1 MDAKS
6 VRQAFE
12 RIERVVCD
20 FGTAVLI
27 VGQKVREVLKLASRV
42 HILRNGVVS
51 YTGRAEDLARDDS
64 ELRRVYF

>member
-1 MDAKS
+1 
-6 VRQAFE
+6 
-12 RIERVVCD
+12 
-20 FGTAVLI
+20 VLI
-27 VGQKVREVLKLASRV
+27 VEQKVREVLKLASRV